1 MRRKLLP
8 FYDERKSKIEMIV
21 LHCTAH
27 TPENIVESFTKH
39 RVSSHYVV
47 GEDGE
52 VVQMV
57 GEKHRAW
64 HAGISFWGGR
74 TDINSCSIGI
84 ELTSPTLGQKPFS
97 EAQKKALVDLLN
109 RLIKKYH
116 IKPQNI
122 VGHSDV
128 APTRKADPGKSFF
141 WQELA
146 DKGIGLWCD
155 KSFKYSV
162 QDSDEKKLLQAI
174 GYDTTNLKAAALAFC
189 RRFMPE
195 AIDYKEDVWNI
206 EKDLPQTIQKFA
218 VPNNFKDVLNNVAQQ
233 YARASKTPCK
243 M

>member
-39 RVSSHYVV
+39 RVSSHYVI
-47 GEDGE
+47 GEDGQ

-64 HAGISFWGGR
+64 HAGISSWGGK
-74 TDINSCSIGI
+74 TDINSRSIGI

-97 EAQKKALVDLLN
+97 QRQKNALIELLS
-109 RLIKKYH
+109 RLIKKYK
-116 IKPQNI
+116 ILPQNI

-128 APTRKADPGKSFF
+128 APTRKADPGKCFF

-146 DKGIGLWCD
+146 DKGIGLWGD
-155 KSFKYSV
+155 KLFKYAV
-162 QDSDEKKLLQAI
+162 QNSDEKELLQTI
-174 GYDTTNLKAAALAFC
+174 GYDTTDLKAARLAFC
-189 RRFMPE
+189 RRFIPK
-195 AIDYKEDVWNI
+195 AIGYKEDVWNI
-206 EKDLPQTIQKFA
+206 EKDLPQTIQDFKE
-218 VPNNFKDVLNNVAQQ
+218 PSNFREVLSNIAQQ
-233 YARASKTPCK
+233 YESASKTPCK
-243 M
+243 I

>member
-39 RVSSHYVV
+39 RVSSHYVI
-47 GEDGE
+47 GEDGQ

-64 HAGISFWGGR
+64 HAGISSWGGK
-74 TDINSCSIGI
+74 TDINSHSIGI

-97 EAQKKALVDLLN
+97 QRQKNALIELLS
-109 RLIKKYH
+109 RLIKKYK
-116 IKPQNI
+116 ILPQNI

-128 APTRKADPGKSFF
+128 APMRKVDPGKCFF

-146 DKGIGLWCD
+146 DNGIGLWFD
-155 KSFKYSV
+155 KKL
-162 QDSDEKKLLQAI
+162 QTCAQKCDEKAMLQSI
-174 GYDTTNLKAAALAFC
+174 GYDTTDLSAAKLAFC
-189 RRFMPE
+189 RRF
-195 AIDYKEDVWNI
+195 
-206 EKDLPQTIQKFA
+206 LPQTIGYEEDVWSMEKNLPQTIK
-218 VPNNFKDVLNNVAQQ
+218 NFKEPKDFKKVLNNVAQQ
-233 YARASKTPCK
+233 YARASKKPCK

>member
-8 FYDERKSKIEMIV
+8 FYDERKSKIDMIV

-27 TPENIVESFTKH
+27 TPENVIESFTKH
-39 RVSSHYVV
+39 RVSSHYVI
-47 GEDGE
+47 GEDGQI
-52 VVQMV
+52 VQMV

-64 HAGISFWGGR
+64 HAGISSWGGK
-74 TDINSCSIGI
+74 TDINSRSIGI
-84 ELTSPTLGQKPFS
+84 ELTSPTLGQKPFNQM
-97 EAQKKALVDLLN
+97 QKDALIDLLN

-146 DKGIGLWCD
+146 DKGIGLWYD

-162 QDSDEKKLLQAI
+162 RDDDEKELLQII
-174 GYDTTNLKAAALAFC
+174 GYDTTELKAATLAFC
-189 RRFMPE
+189 RRFMPK
-195 AIDYKEDVWNI
+195 AIGYTEDVWSI
-206 EKDLPQTIQKFA
+206 EKDLPQTIQNFV
-218 VPNNFKDVLNNVAQQ
+218 VPSNFKEVLSNVAQQ
-233 YARASKTPCK
+233 YERASKTPCK

>member
-39 RVSSHYVV
+39 RVSSHYVI
-47 GEDGE
+47 GEDGQ

-64 HAGISFWGGR
+64 HAGISSWGGK
-74 TDINSCSIGI
+74 TDINSRSIGI

-97 EAQKKALVDLLN
+97 RVQKEALIDLLN
-109 RLIKKYH
+109 RLIKKYK
-116 IKPQNI
+116 ILPQNI

-128 APTRKADPGKSFF
+128 APTRKADPGKYFF

-146 DKGIGLWCD
+146 DKGIGLWYD
-155 KSFKYSV
+155 KSFKSST
-162 QDSDEKKLLQAI
+162 QDDDEKELLQVI
-174 GYDTTNLKAAALAFC
+174 GYDTTDLKAARLAFC
-189 RRFMPE
+189 RRFIPK
-195 AIDYKEDVWNI
+195 AIGYKEDVWNI
-206 EKDLPQTIQKFA
+206 EKDLPQTIQ
-218 VPNNFKDVLNNVAQQ
+218 NFKVPSDFKEVLNNVAQQ
-233 YARASKTPCK
+233 YARASKKPCK